1 MTDTGD
7 LVYSGDHLRATLF
20 NGVSDRLAFTF
31 SFREK
36 GHTAF
41 APVTPIKQMVA
52 QKFAQLA
59 ITSCAND

>member
-20 NGVSDRLAFTF
+20 NGVSDRLAITF

-36 GHTAF
+36 SRTAF
-41 APVTPIKQMVA
+41 APVAP
-52 QKFAQLA
+52 
-59 ITSCAND
+59 C